1 MVRVVGPRGP
11 GCNAN
16 KCSAVEGL
24 ANASSSRQSNA
35 GSCCSFPCGHI
46 VDRVLQVKL
55 LAISNSTKFYPQAQ
69 VTNTVL
75 YEEPLDCRTPVL
87 LVGNL
92 TIDIVDK
99 KKALVSTSAC
109 ATDFLHSTNIERN
122 RWSMSQTIAG
132 WCHFVCSC
140 CCDSL
145 WRQVLHCHSSQL

>member
-1 MVRVVGPRGP
+1 MIRGR
-11 GCNAN
+11 GCDAY

-46 VDRVLQVKL
+46 VDGVLQVKFS
-55 LAISNSTKFYPQAQ
+55 AISKCTKFHAQAML
-69 VTNTVL
+69 TKTL
-75 YEEPLDCRTPVL
+75 YEKSLNCRTPVL

-109 ATDFLHSTNIERN
+109 ATDFPHSTYIEQR
-122 RWSMSQTIAG
+122 RWSMNNTIAG
-132 WCHFVCSC
+132 WCNFICSSC
-140 CCDSL
+140 CYSI